1 MHSRCGFDN
10 LDNREKHQLKNNIKY
25 LGLILEDPTA
35 HTDTVTASISRT
47 PQIITLPPLPRNNRV
62 FVKIRH
68 PSMPLL
74 LVKTSFSKYLS

>member
-35 HTDTVTASISRT
+35 HTDTMTASLSTTR
-47 PQIITLPPLPRNNRV
+47 PIITLPFLPCNNRE
-62 FVKIRH
+62 F
-68 PSMPLL
+68 L
-74 LVKTSFSKYLS
+74 SKYTTPLCHFY